1 MRIGQGWD
9 IHRMEEGRKLVLG
22 GVDIPSAFGVVA
34 HSDGDVLAHAV
45 IDAILGAAAAGDIG
59 THFPDTDPEWK
70 NADSMK
76 LLTEAVKIA
85 AKLGLKPSNIDSTVI
100 LQTPKLK
107 PYIETMCLKLAQA
120 AGIKPS
126 AVSIKAKT
134 NEGLGEVGAGK
145 AVEAHAVVLMVPV

>member
-9 IHRMEEGRKLVLG
+9 IHRMKEGRKLVLG
-22 GVDIPSAFGVVA
+22 GVEIPSASGVVA

-59 THFPDTDPEWK
+59 THFPDTAPEWK

-76 LLTEAVKIA
+76 LLTATVKIA
-85 AKLGLKPSNIDSTVI
+85 AELGLKPSNIDSTVI

-120 AGIKPS
+120 AGIEPS